1 MLKDILKILE
11 NDALATPKQIAA
23 MTGMTP
29 AEVTKQ
35 IKKAREDRTILKFK
49 AIVNWDKAENELV
62 LAWIGVKLEPQKDV
76 GFDAIAEHIYRY
88 PQAKSVYLVS
98 GTVDLLV
105 MVTGKNNH
113 EIADFVS
120 QKLSHIDGVKETI
133 TQFILK
139 RYKED
144 GEVMEAEEVM
154 KRQAV
159 VL

>member
-11 NDALATPKQIAA
+11 NNARATPKQSAA
-23 MTGMTP
+23 MTGIP
-29 AEVTKQ
+29 QAEVAKL
-35 IKKAREDRTILKFK
+35 IKKAQDDRTILKYK
-49 AIVNWDKAENELV
+49 AIVNWDKAENEHV
-62 LAWIGVKLEPQKDV
+62 FAWIGVKLEPQKDV
-76 GFDAIAEHIYRY
+76 GFDSIAQHIYRF
-88 PQAKSVYLVS
+88 PQARSVYLVS

-105 MVTGKNNH
+105 LVAGKNNH
-113 EIADFVS
+113 EIANFVS
-120 QKLSHIDGVKETI
+120 QKLSHIDGVKETV

-144 GEVMEAEEVM
+144 GEIMESEEVI